1 MKMKRTGRSGI
12 INMDIVVSY
21 NSLED
26 QRIWEAF
33 LDFFRNVKG
42 YSDWTDE
49 EIATSMNS
57 DDISEFCKYITNLL
71 GGEEKC

>member
-1 MKMKRTGRSGI
+1 MKDI
-12 INMDIVVSY
+12 IVSY
-21 NSLED
+21 NSLEHE
-26 QRIWEAF
+26 RIWEAF

-57 DDISEFCKYITNLL
+57 DDISEFCEYITNLL